1 MLCDYFTLM
10 HLPIKWL
17 HLTSCDMGDAE
28 QAMKTGLIENFLSV
42 EDNGKQSFNI
52 VVSSYP
58 LAKTLLESFAMLE
71 NAFQGLNVNFGWI
84 DSEKKDSCLNTI
96 IPDGKTIVIGE
107 DKYINRWLLVPGVKT
122 IHLSSIGRN
131 NDQHIGFQRHF
142 KRHNNPYSISLG
154 ELRVDISDAETII
167 RSAERLHFH
176 IDVLRKEDSHSEHS
190 HVSGLDIYQSC
201 RLMRLAGL
209 SKRLSLMCINTVDEQ
224 ISSLTA
230 ESIAMLIWY
239 YLEGQINKEIENMKQ
254 KENDIFLVNSD
265 LYEEP
270 VKFVVGN
277 KTGRWWYQ
285 HPSTKEY
292 VPCSEKDYQAISTGN
307 LPDALVSLA
316 N

>member
-1 MLCDYFTLM
+1 M

-17 HLTSCDMGDAE
+17 HITSCDKGDTR
-28 QAMKTGLIENFLSV
+28 QIVKTGLIENFLSV
-42 EDNGKQSFNI
+42 HEDNSKPSFNI
-52 VVSSYP
+52 VVSSHS
-58 LAKTLLESFAMLE
+58 LAMTLLQSFSMLE
-71 NAFQGLNVNFGWI
+71 NAFQGLNINFGWI
-84 DSEKKDSCLNTI
+84 DSEKKDSCFDSI

-107 DKYINRWLLVPGVKT
+107 YKYINRWMLVPGVKT
-122 IHLSSIGRN
+122 VHLSSIGRN

-142 KRHNNPYSISLG
+142 KHHNNPYSISLG
-154 ELRVDISDAETII
+154 ELRADMSDAETII

-176 IDVLRKEDSHSEHS
+176 IDVLRKEDSHSKHS
-190 HVSGLDIYQSC
+190 HVTGLDIYQSS

-224 ISSLTA
+224 ISAMTS

-239 YLEGQINKEIENMKQ
+239 YLEGQINKEIESMKQ

-285 HPSTKEY
+285 NPTTKEY

-307 LPDALVSLA
+307 LPDALVSLD